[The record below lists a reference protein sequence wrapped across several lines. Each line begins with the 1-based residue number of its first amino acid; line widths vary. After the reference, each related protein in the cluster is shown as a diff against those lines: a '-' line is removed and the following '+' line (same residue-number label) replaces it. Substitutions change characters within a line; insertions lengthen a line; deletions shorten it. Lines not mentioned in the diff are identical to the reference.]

1 MIGIQWGLNR
11 YGHNGKP
18 GVFPWEKVQAGYHG
32 ILRKVKRQPGII
44 CH

>member
-18 GVFPWEKVQAGYHG
+18 VFFPEKSTGYHG
-32 ILRKVKRQPGII
+32 MLRKVKRQPGII
-44 CH
+44 